1 MNPEKIAPVSSN
13 HFLSR
18 LPFLVIAILLGA
30 ATVCA
35 AVLRLTERVAINPW
49 EPAIA
54 MEAMRFNAGLPL
66 YQPGHATH
74 MYGPLLTVLLAGIF
88 QITNLNLLAARI
100 VLSTFALGLSL
111 FLSAILCR
119 KSLRQY
125 WWLALLLFLGINFR
139 TNLIFLSAQADGIA
153 TLFAVVA
160 LCIWI
165 KQEKLAVAIA
175 FFIVAMLFKQ
185 TAAAFALI
193 PIVHALI
200 WQRPLLFR
208 ALARAFVPTLSILL
222 TLAIIRLAWPQM
234 FAAFVTVP
242 ASIKVY
248 PERALGLTF
257 YLLATFPIFLV
268 ALLSTLGSE
277 LDDSERWI
285 LSGLVVLIPV
295 SIWTICKSGAGYN
308 SFFFAY
314 LAMTALFV
322 ARLGAIFD
330 WLGSL
335 SSQRRLVGAI
345 AIALAIVAS
354 FFLQLDKAALLF
366 ARCGDEKYDTAVAL
380 ARTLKGVVV
389 TPQDPT
395 IACRANKYFGRAL
408 IFELDA
414 HSVDGN
420 WPRDLPAPILQELES
435 ANYVIEVNGYV
446 PMPIFASSLPRS
458 GFHPVAVHELD
469 DSAYTLWARD

>member
-1 MNPEKIAPVSSN
+1 MNPEKIAPVPPS

-18 LPFLVIAILLGA
+18 LPFLVSATLLGA

-35 AVLRLTERVAINPW
+35 AAVRLTERVAINPW

-74 MYGPLLTVLLAGIF
+74 IYGPLLTVLLAGIF
-88 QITNLNLLAARI
+88 RITNLNLLAARI

-119 KSLRQY
+119 KASRQY

-139 TNLIFLSAQADGIA
+139 TNLIFLSSQADGIA
-153 TLFAVVA
+153 TLFAVVG
-160 LCIWI
+160 LCVWI
-165 KQEKLAVAIA
+165 KQKNLAVASA
-175 FFIVAMLFKQ
+175 LFIVAMLFKQ

-200 WQRPLLFR
+200 WQRPLLSR
-208 ALARAFVPTLSILL
+208 ALIRAFVPTISILL

-234 FAAFVTVP
+234 FAAVVTVP

-248 PERALGLTF
+248 PDRALGMTF
-257 YLLATFPIFLV
+257 YLLATFPIFLI
-268 ALLSTLGSE
+268 ALSTLGSE
-277 LDDSERWI
+277 LDDCERWI

-335 SSQRRLVGAI
+335 SSQRRLVGAF
-345 AIALAIVAS
+345 AITLTIVAS
-354 FFLQLDKAALLF
+354 YFLQLDKAALLF
-366 ARCGDEKYDTAVAL
+366 ARCGDEKYDAAVAL

-395 IACRANKYFGRAL
+395 IACRANKYFGHAL

-420 WPRDLPAPILQELES
+420 WPRDLPASILQELKG
-435 ANYVIEVNGYV
+435 ADYVIEVNGYV
-446 PMPIFASSLPRS
+446 PMPIFVSSLPSS
-458 GFHPVAVHELD
+458 GFHPVATPGLD